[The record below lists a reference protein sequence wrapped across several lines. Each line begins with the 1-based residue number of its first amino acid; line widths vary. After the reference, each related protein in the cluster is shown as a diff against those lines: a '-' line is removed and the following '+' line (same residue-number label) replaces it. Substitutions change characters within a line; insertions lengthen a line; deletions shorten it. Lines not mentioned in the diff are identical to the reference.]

1 VEHDPRGFFPPGD
14 LRVSDAER
22 DLAVSELSRAFQVGR
37 LTTEEFQ
44 QRSEQAF
51 AARTGNELTA
61 LLADLPVERDP
72 VDTVAVKHDDLEP
85 ARPRVVVG
93 ATIAAACFGLIAVA
107 NALSP
112 GPTLQQRELT
122 QQIFREH
129 GISIP
134 LPPAAGFNWPGTITP
149 AIISILLVVLIIIVR
164 TAHAKRTRTPP
175 ARG

>member
-1 VEHDPRGFFPPGD
+1 MEQDPRGFFPPGE

-72 VDTVAVKHDDLEP
+72 VATAVVKQDDLTPE
-85 ARPRVVVG
+85 RPRVVVG
-93 ATIAAACFGLIAVA
+93 ATIAAACFALVAVA
-107 NALSP
+107 NAFSH
-112 GPTLQQRELT
+112 GPTLQQRELA
-122 QQIFREH
+122 QQIFRQH

-134 LPPAAGFNWPGTITP
+134 LPPASGFNWAGTITP
-149 AIISILLVVLIIIVR
+149 AVISVLLIALIIVFR
-164 TAHAKRTRTPP
+164 TAHAKRR
-175 ARG
+175 